1 MNRET
6 TRVIKILEE
15 LSARV
20 GLKLRHA
27 EDQHQAAQD
36 RAEAAAGNERQIAL
50 EKRIAAR
57 WAREAA
63 ADQRIIKMLHTDK
76 RTVELS
82 N

>member
-6 TRVIKILEE
+6 GRVIEILEE
-15 LSARV
+15 LSTRV

-27 EDQHQAAQD
+27 EEQQQAAQK
-36 RAEAAAGNERQIAL
+36 RAETAAGNERQVAL

-57 WAREAA
+57 WEREAA
-63 ADQRIIKMLHTDK
+63 ADQRIIQMLHTDK